1 MLKFIT
7 IFLFLFFGTLPLH
20 AQINIPAA
28 VSDSA
33 NLAGY
38 TLTRDSILLNSV
50 VIRGEKVAVQYHSDK
65 MVLNIAGNS
74 IFKTSANA
82 MDILRKAPGVAVN
95 PDGTLLLSGR
105 NNPVIFING
114 KPVEMS
120 PEESQAYLNSLNP
133 DQIET
138 IEIISNPS
146 SRYDGRYKA
155 IIDIRLKSDLSVGWK
170 GNLNTTFRQNI
181 YALSDNSLNLA
192 YKTKKV
198 NYTLRG
204 SYLLGH
210 DYYQYDAL
218 QRLANKNYMTTNTW
232 TRTFN
237 NNPMVQLG
245 ADYALGK
252 NQHLEITLKTYHA
265 NRKLD
270 AHNTL
275 TFADSLKQ
283 NTVGINQTENRSA
296 PTQRNYSVN
305 GSYDIALRNGK
316 LTLFG
321 SLAKIGNRQNE
332 DIQIRDVFKEAL
344 RSYWKTALR
353 NDITIRNVQ
362 LDYIKNLKKA
372 TLEAGAKYVA
382 IATNNDLKYD
392 TLAQN
397 GTFAPD
403 AGRTNRF
410 LYREY
415 ITAAYAS
422 YVYKFSKLDVN
433 MSLRTEQTRTIA
445 NAVTEETILKRD
457 YFNWL
462 PGANISYAF
471 NDDERL
477 SLAFTK
483 RITRPNFDQLN
494 PFRFYLS
501 PLNYRVGNPNLR
513 PSVTSSVQLSYSV
526 RELSTILSL
535 GREKDFM
542 VRYPEYNPVTNDL
555 LYLGMNLP
563 FSDFAS
569 LETSYT
575 LAISRWWKATHNVLI
590 YYNKQEM
597 PYLGKTYAIGVTDF
611 TINGSQV
618 FNLVNG
624 FTLDATYRY
633 KSRSGSSLY
642 IAKSQGNL
650 DLGLQKSWRSGKLS
664 TKLNVYDI
672 FYTHQYSL
680 IFREKSII
688 DNQFTHRF
696 KTRRV
701 ALTLTYNFGKADYSI
716 KKSRTNVEEGRAG
729 N

>member
-1 MLKFIT
+1 MFKFIT
-7 IFLFLFFGTLPLH
+7 VFLVLLLGTLSLH
-20 AQINIPAA
+20 AQINIPGT
-28 VSDSA
+28 VSDSI
-33 NLAGY
+33 NLPGY
-38 TLTRDSILLNSV
+38 TLTQDSILLNSV
-50 VIRGEKVAVQYHSDK
+50 VIRGEKAAVQYHSDK

-74 IFKTSANA
+74 IFRTSANV

-105 NNPVIFING
+105 NNPVVFING

-120 PEESQAYLNSLNP
+120 AEESQAYLNSLNP

-155 IIDIRLKSDLSVGWK
+155 IIDIRLKSDHSVGWK
-170 GNLNTTFRQNI
+170 GNLNASLRQNI
-181 YALSDNSLNLA
+181 YSYSDNTLNLS

-204 SYLLGH
+204 SYLLGQ

-237 NNPMVQLG
+237 NNPLLQLG
-245 ADYALGK
+245 ADYAIGK
-252 NQHLEITLKTYHA
+252 NQHLEITVKTYQA

-270 AHNTL
+270 AFNTL

-283 NTVGINQTENRSA
+283 NTIGKNQTENRSE
-296 PTQRNYSVN
+296 PTQRNYSMN
-305 GSYDIALRNGK
+305 ASYNIALRNGR
-316 LTLFG
+316 LTFFG
-321 SLAKIGNRQNE
+321 SLAKISNRQNE

-344 RSYWKTALR
+344 RSYWKTGLR
-353 NDITIRNVQ
+353 NDISIHNLQ
-362 LDYIKNLKKA
+362 LDYSRNLKKGVV
-372 TLEAGAKYVA
+372 EAGAKYVA

-392 TLAQN
+392 TLSQN

-415 ITAAYAS
+415 IAAAYAA
-422 YVYKFSKLDVN
+422 YVYKINKLDVN
-433 MSLRTEQTRTIA
+433 LSLRTEHTQTTA
-445 NAVTEETILKRD
+445 NAVTEGINRERS

-471 NDDERL
+471 NAYERIGL
-477 SLAFTK
+477 VFTT

-526 RELSTILSL
+526 RDWSTTLSL

-542 VRYPEYNPVTNDL
+542 ARYPEYNPVTNDL

-575 LAISRWWKATHNVLI
+575 FAISSWWKTTHNVLI
-590 YYNKQEM
+590 YYNKQET

-618 FNLVNG
+618 FNLPDG
-624 FTLDATYRY
+624 FTVDATYRY

-642 IAKSQGNL
+642 MAKSQGNL
-650 DLGLQKSWRSGKLS
+650 DFGLQKSWR
-664 TKLNVYDI
+664 
-672 FYTHQYSL
+672 
-680 IFREKSII
+680 R
-688 DNQFTHRF
+688 
-696 KTRRV
+696 
-701 ALTLTYNFGKADYSI
+701 
-716 KKSRTNVEEGRAG
+716 G